1 MEIFP
6 GQEVWREVGNEEED
20 GSGGMFEG
28 KSVVGCRGNERSRQG
43 TEERVFCS
51 RKCKGIVLILKERRG
66 VYGFMAVARRT
77 VVWSWCAEGSR
88 MLMFKAGNDCQRGFR
103 SRLLN

>member
-28 KSVVGCRGNERSRQG
+28 TSVVGCRGY
-43 TEERVFCS
+43 V
-51 RKCKGIVLILKERRG
+51 
-66 VYGFMAVARRT
+66 
-77 VVWSWCAEGSR
+77 
-88 MLMFKAGNDCQRGFR
+88 
-103 SRLLN
+103 

>member
-6 GQEVWREVGNEEED
+6 GQEVWREIGNEEED

-28 KSVVGCRGNERSRQG
+28 KSVVGCRRSERSSQG

-51 RKCKGIVLILKERRG
+51 RECKGMYSTYTEGKDEVF
-66 VYGFMAVARRT
+66 VFMAC
-77 VVWSWCAEGSR
+77 S
-88 MLMFKAGNDCQRGFR
+88 
-103 SRLLN
+103 